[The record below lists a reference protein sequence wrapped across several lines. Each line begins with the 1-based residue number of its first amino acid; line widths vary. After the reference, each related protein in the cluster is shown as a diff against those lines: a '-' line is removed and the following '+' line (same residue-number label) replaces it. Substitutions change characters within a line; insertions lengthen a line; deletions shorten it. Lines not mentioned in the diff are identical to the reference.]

1 MPITAHRHQHMTEI
15 AEKGRLL
22 GQGRTAEIF
31 EWSRDC
37 VLKLYRE
44 DMPESFCRQEFEWT
58 GLVYEHGKVAPKPV
72 QMIRLDGRNGAI
84 YERLS
89 GETMLAVMNRMP
101 WRAKKFAKVLAKSH
115 IDLHKTVDIEA
126 IPVKEKLARDI
137 ENAGLLSSVDKKKI
151 MDYLKTLP
159 DGKSIC
165 HFDFHPDNIMVSDGS
180 CRVIDWMT
188 ACVGDPLSDVAR
200 TGLLLIYAEPPDG
213 HAPSSIFAGASRRFF
228 FGLYKREYMKR
239 TGSKNADIKRWEIP
253 VAAARLCEGVP
264 ETELKRVYMALRKW
278 MDRACL

>member
-1 MPITAHRHQHMTEI
+1 MTEI
-15 AEKGRLL
+15 IEKGRLL

-31 EWSRDC
+31 EWNHDC

-44 DMPESFCRQEFEWT
+44 DMPENLCRQEFEWT
-58 GLVYEHGKVAPKPV
+58 GLVYENVKVAPKPI
-72 QMIRLDGRNGAI
+72 QMISLDGRNGAI

-89 GETMLAVMNRMP
+89 GETMLTVMNRTP
-101 WRAKKFAKVLAKSH
+101 WRAKKFAKKLAKSH
-115 IDLHKTVDIEA
+115 IDLHKIVDIEA

-137 ENAGLLSSVDKKKI
+137 ENAGLLSSEEKRKVI
-151 MDYLKTLP
+151 DYLHTLP

-165 HFDFHPDNIMVSDGS
+165 HFDFHPDNIMISDGY

-213 HAPSSIFAGASRRFF
+213 HTPSSIFAGASRRLFF
-228 FGLYKREYMKR
+228 RLYKSEYLKR

-264 ETELKRVYMALRKW
+264 ETELNRVYLLLQKL
-278 MDRACL
+278 MDRERL

>member
-1 MPITAHRHQHMTEI
+1 MAEMI
-15 AEKGRLL
+15 EKGRLL

-31 EWSRDC
+31 EWGRDC

-44 DMPESFCRQEFEWT
+44 DMPESICRQEFEWT
-58 GLVYEHGKVAPKPV
+58 GRVYELVKVAPKPV
-72 QMIRLDGRNGAI
+72 QMICLDGRNGAI

-89 GETMLAVMNRMP
+89 GETMLTEMNRTP
-101 WRAKKFAKVLAKSH
+101 WRAGKFAKMLAKTH
-115 IDLHKTVDIEA
+115 IDLHKTSDIEA

-137 ENAGLLSSVDKKKI
+137 ENAGLLSPEEKKKAI
-151 MDYLKTLP
+151 DYLHTLP

-165 HFDFHPDNIMVSDGS
+165 HFDFHPDNVMISEGC

-213 HAPSSIFAGASRRFF
+213 HTPSSIFASASRRLFF
-228 FGLYKREYMKR
+228 ALYKMEYRKR
-239 TGSKNADIKRWEIP
+239 TGSKNADIKKWAIP
-253 VAAARLCEGVP
+253 VAAARLSEGVP
-264 ETELKRVYMALRKW
+264 ESELKKVYMVLRR
-278 MDRACL
+278 MLDRACL